1 MRHFLHRLIITK
13 KKNNKG
19 YLTEESCQTAKKLP
33 PRPKG
38 PLSSAKQKLGRRS
51 NSASSYLTSH
61 TPLISKNQSLLMS
74 SSKILLSSKI
84 NTPAKTNTSSHSSR
98 SKFRTPMTR
107 IKAMSAD
114 RGMMAPVTPK
124 GQVDTPLALLRYAK
138 AGEHI
143 ISLSGSPVIAANQ

>member
-1 MRHFLHRLIITK
+1 MRHFLYRFIIT

-51 NSASSYLTSH
+51 KSASAYLT
-61 TPLISKNQSLLMS
+61 TPLINKNQSILMS
-74 SSKILLSSKI
+74 SSKNLLSSKI
-84 NTPAKTNTSSHSSR
+84 NTPAKNNTSIHSSR

-107 IKAMSAD
+107 VKAMSAD

-124 GQVDTPLALLRYAK
+124 VQMDTPLALLRYAK

>member
-1 MRHFLHRLIITK
+1 
-13 KKNNKG
+13 
-19 YLTEESCQTAKKLP
+19 
-33 PRPKG
+33 
-38 PLSSAKQKLGRRS
+38 
-51 NSASSYLTSH
+51 
-61 TPLISKNQSLLMS
+61 MS
-74 SSKILLSSKI
+74 SSKISSKI